1 MGKSETSVQCLA
13 QEHLA
18 GSVLEK
24 SSFSPLACLLDL
36 MPVRTNSEVQNI
48 SCGGTLTEK
57 MFSLENPLFTEIAVS
72 AIFVLMM
79 ENGSCHSN
87 QKMTFCIWWR
97 SYTHNKTPPTHA
109 SQTVTATTQFPTT
122 SLTSVIE
129 LVVITGNPA
138 FCFCSDWLAHRK
150 NNETKKK
157 KRKAEELTE
166 KSLSLQTVS

>member
-24 SSFSPLACLLDL
+24 SSFSPLAGLLDL
-36 MPVRTNSEVQNI
+36 MPVRTNSEVQR
-48 SCGGTLTEK
+48 K

-79 ENGSCHSN
+79 ENRSCHSN

-122 SLTSVIE
+122 SLSSVIE

-150 NNETKKK
+150 NNETKK
-157 KRKAEELTE
+157 RKE
-166 KSLSLQTVS
+166 KLKN